1 MWTGILLIMTPTTKF
16 TKGNESK
23 GLFSRFFSLMKPHKR
38 LLLDIFLASVL
49 ITILGIGGSFY
60 FKILLDEIVPNNL
73 IKTLHIFSIGVV
85 ILTLFQV
92 LTQAFRT
99 QLLIHL
105 GQKLGLVIIN

>member
-38 LLLDIFLASVL
+38 LLVDIFLASVL